1 LRETIPKM
9 TAAAAHITTK
19 QRIYRVLFFFPF
31 QLLWVHLK
39 KNHILLFFW
48 IFIFAFITKS
58 IALKYGIPYLFL
70 YPEYLGEV
78 NFLSHLILGFSCG
91 GFIMAFNISSYIIN
105 GFRFPFIA
113 TLSRPFFKYSLNN
126 SIIPLAFL
134 GTYLYSMADF
144 QLTSELLAW
153 SSVLMHMAGFLTGV
167 TLIVAISFS
176 YFFSTNKDVFKLKRN
191 KRPPEKAEKKS
202 NPVGGVFHRKTRWH
216 EVILLAKEWRVDTY
230 LSSPF
235 KVALARGSEHYDRE
249 MLKSIFAQ
257 NHINASLFELLV
269 IASVLVLGWFRE
281 SPVFLIPAGASILLF
296 FTMLLMFSSAL
307 HSWLKGWST
316 LAFIAIFVL
325 FNYLSQFAAFNYS
338 NHAYGMDYTTEKAVY
353 NEQSTLSTNIGDSL
367 YQQDVAH
374 TIGILEN
381 WKAKNMARSM
391 KKNERPKLVI
401 ISTSGGGL
409 RSAMWTFAS
418 LQHADSLLNGELLNH
433 TQLITGSSGG
443 MIGASYIREMYLQS
457 QENKAIDFYD
467 PNLVNNVNQDILN
480 PIALTIAV
488 NDLFL
493 RLQRFQD
500 GPYTYVK
507 DRAYAFEQQL
517 NTNTNFVLD
526 KRLSDYTAPEA
537 SAQIPMM
544 VLSPTIAND
553 GRRLL
558 IASQPISYLSCN
570 LPSSQVTHAPLS
582 ESIEFSRFFEKQNAQ
597 NLRFLSAL
605 RMSATF
611 PYVLPEVTLPSE
623 PQINA
628 MDAGMRDN
636 FGMLNTVRYIYT
648 FREWLQ
654 KNTSGIVILQIR
666 DQEREL
672 PNVGSKEKTIWQL
685 LTAPLGAFYKNWV
698 VIQQYHHDELIQYA
712 SAWYDKPID
721 IVEFQLRHDTKDAIS
736 LSWHLTQKEKEKIST
751 AVFLPENQKS
761 ISKLKQL
768 LD

>member
-1 LRETIPKM
+1 MRETIPKM